1 MEHRWGQR
9 IGVDLPVKVTAQAFS
24 TRTGR
29 LENLSVSGA
38 FIRSDFELRLLSRI
52 SVAIELPQRSKHDA
66 PTVDAYVARKYK
78 DGIGIEW
85 CHFAPPEVSR
95 LLQSFAMRRYAR
107 VRKPELPAA
116 KALSRLSPPLLKHG
130 T

>member
-1 MEHRWGQR
+1 MES
-9 IGVDLPVKVTAQAFS
+9 AS
-24 TRTGR
+24 
-29 LENLSVSGA
+29 NGA
-38 FIRSDFELRLLSRI
+38 TSR
-52 SVAIELPQRSKHDA
+52 
-66 PTVDAYVARKYK
+66 
-78 DGIGIEW
+78 
-85 CHFAPPEVSR
+85 PPEVSR